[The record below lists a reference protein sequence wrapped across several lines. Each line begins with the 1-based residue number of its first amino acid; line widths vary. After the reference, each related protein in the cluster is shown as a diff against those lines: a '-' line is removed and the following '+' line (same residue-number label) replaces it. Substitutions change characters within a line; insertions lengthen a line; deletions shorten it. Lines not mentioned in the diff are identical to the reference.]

1 MKKMTSSL
9 SFILI
14 TLLFLSTTLF
24 NTNSNRNK
32 LYSDQFFSGFT
43 FFNTYSARTLPLGG
57 IQVSTH
63 GRIFRK
69 AQVFG
74 GERNMISASGLIG
87 VNFGFSNNL
96 EFGANLTFYQDTGKN
111 VALSNDPDVVDANI
125 PDATYLRVKYRGDGI
140 EFGDSFLGVWAFAS
154 SFKYISKKAN
164 LVLEPYSF
172 EALQLNFTGIFSF
185 YFDQLYMEEG
195 QSAHLNIGYIFHNDN
210 PSYNGFSGVADG
222 TMELTYGLAYSYPLP
237 YVDLNLELYGN
248 YFVSMDSTIQ
258 QTKLSTEPY
267 VYLTP
272 SVKYKAFAGLTFDI
286 GADVLVYTSFDN
298 YVEADYNPS
307 NISNEEVPYYPSWRL
322 LLRTNYYPSTPY
334 VDIPSFSSTT
344 SVRNRVS
351 NSRQVN
357 SRKELFE
364 WLIEEPDRVEYIDM
378 KLEKLRNERKEIE
391 DNIDRL
397 REEMDE

>member
-1 MKKMTSSL
+1 MKKTISIYS
-9 SFILI
+9 IL
-14 TLLFLSTTLF
+14 LLLLSTNLF
-24 NTNSNRNK
+24 
-32 LYSDQFFSGFT
+32 SDQFFTGFSY
-43 FFNTYSARTLPLGG
+43 FNTYMARTLPLGG
-57 IQVSTH
+57 IQVSTQ

-69 AQVFG
+69 AKVFG
-74 GERNMISASGLIG
+74 DRNMINASGLFG

-96 EFGANLTFYQDTGKN
+96 EFGANLTFYQDIGKN
-111 VALSNDPDVVDANI
+111 AAQANDPDVVDANI
-125 PDATYLRVKYRGDGI
+125 PDATYLRFKYRGDGV
-140 EFGDSFLGVWAFAS
+140 EFGDSFLGVWALAS
-154 SFKYISKKAN
+154 TFKYISKNAN
-164 LVLEPYSF
+164 VILEPYAS
-172 EALQLNFTGIFSF
+172 EQLQINFTGIFSF

-195 QSAHLNIGYIFHNDN
+195 QSAHLNVGYIFHNDS

-222 TMELTYGLAYSYPLP
+222 TSELTYSLAYSYPFP
-237 YVDLNLELYGN
+237 YVDLNLELSGN
-248 YFVSMDSTIQ
+248 YFVTLDTTMQ
-258 QTKLSTEPY
+258 QSKFSTEPY
-267 VYLTP
+267 VYITP

-286 GADVLVYTSFDN
+286 GADILLYTTYDSYAQSVTDGEYHLPYTFN
-298 YVEADYNPS
+298 SE
-307 NISNEEVPYYPSWRL
+307 IPYYSSWRL

-378 KLEKLRNERKEIE
+378 KLEKLRNERKQIE
-391 DNIDRL
+391 DNIDKL